1 MCTHTK
7 EDFISL
13 VVTVTVMAVFT
24 QDVITSVLHQPSV
37 YLSVSTV
44 NKTRIA
50 VLIEPT
56 SRYYTFYSE
65 N

>member
-1 MCTHTK
+1 MK
-7 EDFISL
+7 IISL

-44 NKTRIA
+44 NKTRLA
-50 VLIEPT
+50 VFAKMIEVL
-56 SRYYTFYSE
+56 
-65 N
+65 